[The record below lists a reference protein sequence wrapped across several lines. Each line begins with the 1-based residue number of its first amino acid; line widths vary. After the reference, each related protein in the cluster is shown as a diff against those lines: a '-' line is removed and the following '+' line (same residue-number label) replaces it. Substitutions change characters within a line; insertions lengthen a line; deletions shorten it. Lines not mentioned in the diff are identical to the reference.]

1 MKERIVDRVAVAL
14 AVILLA
20 LVALEATV
28 IPHYHP
34 EFPWH
39 YVPGYSAMIGL
50 FGCIVVVMI
59 SKWLGKALLQRP
71 EEEE

>member
-1 MKERIVDRVAVAL
+1 MKEKIVDRVAIGLAAL
-14 AVILLA
+14 LLA

-59 SKWLGKALLQRP
+59 SKWLGKAFLQRP
-71 EEEE
+71 EETE

>member
-1 MKERIVDRVAVAL
+1 MKEHLKDRVTIGL
-14 AVILLA
+14 AGVLLV
-20 LVALEATV
+20 LVLLEATV

-50 FGCIVVVMI
+50 FGCILVVMI

-71 EEEE
+71 EAEE

>member
-1 MKERIVDRVAVAL
+1 MKEKTVDRVAIGLGGV
-14 AVILLA
+14 LLA

-50 FGCIVVVMI
+50 FGCLVVVMI
-59 SKWLGKALLQRP
+59 SKWLGKAFLQRP
-71 EEEE
+71 EETE